1 MDDHKRLLND
11 DGEDLDKEVESCL
24 TGAGP
29 GTRFYLGQEAASSPT
44 SSFHSTATEYHS
56 DGADQESRVNE
67 PYEPYV
73 MYFAK
78 DFEGFL
84 IHINCA
90 FDSCNHVP
98 DKRLTM
104 KLYAMVH

>member
-1 MDDHKRLLND
+1 MNLNMN
-11 DGEDLDKEVESCL
+11 
-24 TGAGP
+24 P
-29 GTRFYLGQEAASSPT
+29 I
-44 SSFHSTATEYHS
+44 
-56 DGADQESRVNE
+56 
-67 PYEPYV
+67 

-104 KLYAMVH
+104 KLYAMVHLQL